1 MVYHVVDFHFSW
13 RDSYTDKKGFATPQ
27 GLVSH
32 EVLMA
37 LIQGGEPAQKSY
49 LASHTDFEV
58 GEIYNVT
65 MYYNLSKS
73 YTKEG
78 RSLDGG
84 PDWQGNS
91 MKGKETKAPL
101 NNSFTEKVMQTIIR
115 SNLDDMAEKL
125 WGASLRGFGESKSK

>member
-1 MVYHVVDFHFSW
+1 MVYHVVDFYFSW
-13 RDSYTDKKGFATPQ
+13 RNSFTDETGFATPQ

-84 PDWQGNS
+84 PDWQGNTK
-91 MKGKETKAPL
+91 KGNETRASR
-101 NNSFTEKVMQTIIR
+101 NNSFTRKIEQITFR
-115 SNLDDMAEKL
+115 STLDDIAEKL
-125 WGASLRGFGESKSK
+125 WGVSLRGFGESKSK